1 MDDHLL
7 AEFLTETLDLVN
19 ALDSKLVSFEEN
31 PHDAHAL
38 AEIFRV
44 VHTIKGT
51 CGFLDLRRL
60 EKIAHASESLLRIF
74 QDSPDG
80 VSSARVSLVLESL
93 DCIKL
98 ILHGLA
104 NTGKEPQGDDTDLL
118 SRFHD
123 SSASEVVSSKR
134 AEPSGSEKEKP
145 KPQAKETDRTAKDET
160 SSEVSASSSDSP
172 MPAVFKNS
180 SADSSPDSSD
190 EISVPL
196 LKNSLQDYAENS
208 LEVSTAPGIDIS
220 SQWQGA
226 ATNMPMA
233 QADAPLASLR
243 VRLDLI
249 EQLMNSVSE
258 LVLSRNQLL
267 QILRQNPSSEFSAPL
282 QRLNQITS
290 ALQEG
295 VMKTRMQ
302 PIKNAWAPLPRLVR
316 DLSKSTGKQV
326 RLEMIGAETE
336 LDRQIIEMI
345 RDPMIHIIRNAVD
358 HGLESPDVREFR
370 NKPQQGSIIIKAY
383 QEGGQVLIDVNDDGN
398 GIDLEKIRNKIVDR
412 RMMSEAEAANLT
424 VMQLHRF
431 LFQSGFSTAEKL
443 TEVSGRGVGLD
454 VVKTNIDKISGQI
467 EMNSTLGVGSQ
478 IRIKIPL
485 TLAIVSVLIARVDDQ
500 RYAFPQTS
508 VVELVSFRESDDH
521 KVSVLQGNL
530 VLQLRDKILPLLSVR
545 QLFDLTP
552 LLANHG
558 SSFSQPSNAVGNNV
572 GNNGSASGTT
582 QAREETTASLSD
594 IVVEAL
600 APNRLAPKLPTSS
613 PSAPSAAEIERR
625 MLAEILQGDENY
637 VVVMNVGTQHFGV
650 LVEDIQDTEEIV
662 VKPLS
667 SSLRGTPF
675 FSGNTILGDGRVVLI
690 VDPNSL
696 SDHIGRDIEDAEV
709 DIASENLQQLHES
722 SVTLV
727 MLNSGDGVKKVVP
740 VSAINRLENIDC
752 ARIEYPSGRATVL
765 YNDSLMPVMRIE
777 EGRPLPSKGRRPV
790 LVLSDGEKWAGIV
803 VEEVLDIINEP
814 LHIEVAGGE
823 RGIIGSAI
831 LREQSVEVLDMEYFW
846 KRAFVDS
853 DTLPINLVG
862 TNDES
867 KEPSRERRLLLVEK
881 NRAFCDTIIP
891 HLSSIGYRVFVADH
905 IDQAI
910 FYHKNDVPFDVVI
923 SDIDNNF
930 DEVLS
935 FVSRMRQMRD
945 SWSIRPILALTAS
958 PPSEELTEA
967 CREAGFTDFLSK
979 TDRADIVRCLKS
991 LPHRV

>member
-7 AEFLTETLDLVN
+7 AEFLTETLDSIN

-31 PHDAHAL
+31 PNDALAL

-74 QDSPDG
+74 QQSSES
-80 VSSARVSLVLESL
+80 VSSTRVSLVLESL

-98 ILHGLA
+98 ILDGLA
-104 NTGKEPQGDDTDLL
+104 KTGKEPQGDDTDLL
-118 SRFHD
+118 SRFYEAEA
-123 SSASEVVSSKR
+123 SAIVSPKR
-134 AEPSGSEKEKP
+134 AAVPSDNEEGVVE
-145 KPQAKETDRTAKDET
+145 QAKEAGGKADDET
-160 SSEVSASSSDSP
+160 SRESSDSP
-172 MPAVFKNS
+172 MPAVFG
-180 SADSSPDSSD
+180 DSSS
-190 EISVPL
+190 EISVPFL
-196 LKNSLQDYAENS
+196 VDSLADSSTDSSENS
-208 LEVSTAPGIDIS
+208 LEVSATQGIDIS

-226 ATNMPMA
+226 ATNMPTA

-295 VMKTRMQ
+295 VMRTRMQ
-302 PIKNAWAPLPRLVR
+302 PIQNAWAPLPRLVR

-326 RLEMIGAETE
+326 RLEMIGSDTE

-345 RDPMIHIIRNAVD
+345 RDPLIHIIRNAVD
-358 HGLESPDVREFR
+358 HGIESPDARELR
-370 NKPQQGSIIIKAY
+370 NKHQQGTITIKAY

-398 GIDLEKIRNKIVDR
+398 GIDHEKIRNKIIDR
-412 RMMSEAEAANLT
+412 RIMSEAEASNLT
-424 VMQLHRF
+424 VVQLHRF

-467 EMNSTLGVGSQ
+467 EMNSTLGAGSQ

-485 TLAIVSVLIARVDDQ
+485 TLAIVSVLIARVDEQ

-508 VVELVSFRESDDH
+508 VVELVSFRESEDH
-521 KVSVLQGNL
+521 KISVLQGNL

-552 LLANHG
+552 KLAHHE
-558 SSFSQPSNAVGNNV
+558 SSVSQSSNAVGNN
-572 GNNGSASGTT
+572 GSANSTT
-582 QAREETTASLSD
+582 RATAEITTSLSD

-600 APNRLAPKLPTSS
+600 SPNRLAPELPASS
-613 PSAPSAAEIERR
+613 PNLPSSAEIEQR
-625 MLAEILQGDENY
+625 MLQEILQGDENY
-637 VVVMNVGTQHFGV
+637 VVVMSVGTQQFGV

-667 SSLRGTPF
+667 ASLRGTPF

-696 SDHIGRDIEDAEV
+696 SDHIGKDIEDAEI

-722 SVTLV
+722 NVTLV
-727 MLNSGDGVKKVVP
+727 MLDSGDGVKKVVP
-740 VSAINRLENIDC
+740 VSAINRLERIDC
-752 ARIEYPSGRATVL
+752 ARIEYPSNRATVL

-777 EGRPLPSKGRRPV
+777 EGRSLPSEGSRPV

-803 VEEVLDIINEP
+803 VEEVLDIIDEP
-814 LHIEVAGGE
+814 LHIEAVGGE

-846 KRAFVDS
+846 KRAFADS
-853 DTLPINLVG
+853 DTLPIDLVG
-862 TNDES
+862 ANDES
-867 KEPSRERRLLLVEK
+867 KEPTRARRLLLVEK

-910 FYHKNDVPFDVVI
+910 FYHKNEVPFDVVI
-923 SDIDNNF
+923 SDIDNNSE
-930 DEVLS
+930 EVLS

-945 SWSIRPILALTAS
+945 SWSMMPILALTAS
-958 PPSEELTEA
+958 PPSEEKTET
-967 CREAGFTDFLSK
+967 CRAAGFTDFLSK
-979 TDRADIVRCLKS
+979 IDRMDIVRCLKS
-991 LPHRV
+991 LP